1 MGGDTIIDIF
11 LDNALAYPH
20 TTILKFKKNKGADYS
35 DVTWKE
41 LRETTM
47 AFACGLAKLGMKTAD
62 RMAILS
68 SNRYEWI
75 IADLGCMM
83 MGGADVPVY
92 HTNTPDQCAYIIRDS
107 GSKYVVVEDEL
118 QLAKVLSKGK
128 GLGLKKIILIHGKRP
143 KQKNVISYSDLL
155 EIGRKS
161 FNALGGRIEKIA
173 RSIDPSK
180 MATIVYT
187 SGTTGPPK
195 GCMVSHGNTVYVLKS
210 IDDLI
215 RIDPESNLS
224 LMVLP
229 LSHFYPR
236 ISGYYYNIFK
246 NVPFAV
252 AESIDTLAKNMME
265 VRPTY
270 FTSVPRIFE
279 KVHGRILNNVK
290 QGSPLKRMIFSF
302 AVTIGTMRSRGMNS
316 KGHVSILLSLAFS
329 LADLLVFKKIR
340 DLLGGQLRF
349 AVSAGAPLSAA
360 VGEFIH
366 SIGIQV
372 IEFYGLTET
381 LGGTMTT
388 FEKCRYGTVGMP
400 MPGFEVKIADDGEI
414 LIHGNNFLGYCNKPS
429 LTKEILQGGW
439 CYTGDIGYWDADGF
453 LVINDRKKD
462 LIVTSGGKK
471 ISPQN
476 IENMLKKIP
485 MVSNAMVYGDRKNYL
500 TALITLDMAD
510 TKDYAKRHNIPGER
524 FENLILSHDILR
536 AVQKGI
542 DRINENLAKYESI
555 KKFIVLPRE
564 FLQEEGEITPTL
576 KIKRKNITERFK
588 NEISSM
594 YGGDNQSAS

>member
-1 MGGDTIIDIF
+1 MSRNTIIDIF
-11 LDNALAYPH
+11 LDNAHQHPH
-20 TTILKFKKNKGADYS
+20 ATIIKYKKKRGEGYS
-35 DVTWKE
+35 DVTWRE
-41 LRETTM
+41 LSETAT
-47 AFACGLAKLGMKTAD
+47 AFACGLAKLGMRATD

-83 MGGADVPVY
+83 MGAADVPIY
-92 HTNTPDQCAYIIRDS
+92 HTNTPDQCAYIIKDS
-107 GSKYVVVEDEL
+107 GSKFVVVEDEQ
-118 QLAKVLSKGK
+118 QLAKILPKAK
-128 GLGLKKIILIHGKRP
+128 GLGLKKIILMHGERSK
-143 KQKNVISYSDLL
+143 KADVIPYSDVL
-155 EIGRKS
+155 EIGGK
-161 FNALGGRIEKIA
+161 NLKTLGKKIEKAA
-173 RSIDPSK
+173 RSIDPAS

-195 GCMVSHGNTVYVLKS
+195 GCMVSHKNTVYVLKS

-215 RIDPESNLS
+215 QIDPASNLS

-236 ISGYYYNIFK
+236 ISGYYYNIYK
-246 NVPFAV
+246 SVPFAI

-265 VRPTY
+265 VHPTY

-279 KVHGRILNNVK
+279 KVYGRILNNVK
-290 QGSPLKRMIFSF
+290 QGSLVKRAIFSF
-302 AVTIGTMRSRGMNS
+302 AVTIGKMRSRRMNS
-316 KGHVSILLSLAFS
+316 RGRVSALLGLAFS
-329 LADLLVFKKIR
+329 LADRLVFKRIR
-340 DLLGGQLRF
+340 GMLGGNLRF

-400 MPGFEVKIADDGEI
+400 MPGFEVKIAGDGEI
-414 LIHGNNFLGYCNKPS
+414 LIRGNNFIGYCNKPS
-429 LTKEILQGGW
+429 LTKEILQDGW
-439 CYTGDIGYWDADGF
+439 CYTGDIGYWDNDGY

-476 IENMLKKIP
+476 IENLLKKIP
-485 MVSNAMVYGDRKNYL
+485 LVSNAMVYGDKKNYL
-500 TALITLDMAD
+500 AALITLDKAD
-510 TKDYAKRHNIPGER
+510 IEDFAKQHNIADGGYEKMVR
-524 FENLILSHDILR
+524 SYDVLQ
-536 AVQKGI
+536 AVRKGI
-542 DRINENLAKYESI
+542 DQVNENLAKFESI
-555 KKFIVLPRE
+555 KKFIILSRE
-564 FLQEEGEITPTL
+564 FSQDDGEITPTL

-588 NEISSM
+588 MEIESM
-594 YGGDNQSAS
+594 YDNDTSSDS